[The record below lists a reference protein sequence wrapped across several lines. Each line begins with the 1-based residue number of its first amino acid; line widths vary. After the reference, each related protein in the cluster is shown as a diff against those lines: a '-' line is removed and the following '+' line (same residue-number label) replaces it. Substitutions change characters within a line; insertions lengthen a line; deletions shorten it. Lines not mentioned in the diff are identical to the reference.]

1 MVSFGSVNEVSIILV
16 FIIFVNLF
24 SDIATLKDVPLYLF
38 YFFTLLLFLRNTNF
52 FPFFLLAD
60 NKKMNKIKM
69 GETEFKDTTEDLNL
83 KLKYLKELIDES
95 EYIVFYTG
103 AGILFL

>member
-1 MVSFGSVNEVSIILV
+1 
-16 FIIFVNLF
+16 
-24 SDIATLKDVPLYLF
+24 
-38 YFFTLLLFLRNTNF
+38 
-52 FPFFLLAD
+52 
-60 NKKMNKIKM
+60 MNKIKM